1 MSLQKTLS
9 IIENKF
15 PHVYS
20 WLMKLSIEY
29 LVPANRRMG
38 IKIESM
44 IPGNQTIILR
54 LPYRRKNFNVGGTVH
69 GSAIMAL
76 AETVHGVAV
85 LTRFKPDNH
94 FMFTKEINLKY
105 LKKAT
110 SELFVRFNLGQQIL
124 SKIENELN
132 AHGIFELELES
143 TVTDTSEA
151 SIAQLK
157 AVYHIKRK
165 SHKTS

>member
-1 MSLQKTLS
+1 MSMQTLPK
-9 IIENKF
+9 IIEKKF
-15 PHVYS
+15 PWVS
-20 WLMKLSIEY
+20 RRLIKFMVEY

-44 IPGNQTIILR
+44 AGPDQTIVLR

-110 SELFVRFNLGQQIL
+110 SELFVRFNIGQQIL

-151 SIAQLK
+151 PIARLN

-165 SHKTS
+165 SHKPS